1 MSGQARDVS
10 VRGLVGVVVACV
22 CVCMCVCVCLP
33 VLMLGNRGEGRR
45 VGWLVGWLLT
55 RGARARSGW
64 QCGEVWGED
73 GVGS

>member
-45 VGWLVGWLLT
+45 VGWLVGWLVADT
-55 RGARARSGW
+55 GGAGSL
-64 QCGEVWGED
+64 
-73 GVGS
+73 GVAVR